1 MLSEDDSSRR
11 RLLSVYVSKTDILLA
26 RAQVFLILGLLVVLA
41 MISLWVVGKSRVEKK
56 TRKKG
61 LMDFLYSR
69 YQTNSQPRHPILVR
83 VSLPTCFQPLL
94 LPALG
99 CGRPLS

>member
-26 RAQVFLILGLLVVLA
+26 HAQVFLILGLLVVLA
-41 MISLWVVGKSRVEKK
+41 MISLWVVGKSRIEKK

-61 LMDFLYSR
+61 LMDFFYSR
-69 YQTNSQPRHPILVR
+69 YQTNSQPRHSILV
-83 VSLPTCFQPLL
+83 
-94 LPALG
+94 
-99 CGRPLS
+99 